1 MNWYYVSAGQQA
13 GPVEEAQL
21 EDLFRT
27 GKIQAET
34 LVWKEGMANWQP
46 YREVKPVTAQ
56 SVEPSP
62 EPCSPPV
69 IGVPAGTVFC
79 SVCGKPYP
87 PSEVIHYEG
96 KVICATCKPVFF
108 QRLHEGA
115 AAPSP
120 HASPGISEA
129 ELLERDYEV
138 DIGAALSRGWEVFKA
153 D

>member
-1 MNWYYVSAGQQA
+1 MNWYYVSAGRQA

-79 SVCGKPYP
+79 SVPIATV
-87 PSEVIHYEG
+87 SIEVSMPTVTIWGYHVNGGCDEN
-96 KVICATCKPVFF
+96 C
-108 QRLHEGA
+108 
-115 AAPSP
+115 
-120 HASPGISEA
+120 
-129 ELLERDYEV
+129 
-138 DIGAALSRGWEVFKA
+138 
-153 D
+153 